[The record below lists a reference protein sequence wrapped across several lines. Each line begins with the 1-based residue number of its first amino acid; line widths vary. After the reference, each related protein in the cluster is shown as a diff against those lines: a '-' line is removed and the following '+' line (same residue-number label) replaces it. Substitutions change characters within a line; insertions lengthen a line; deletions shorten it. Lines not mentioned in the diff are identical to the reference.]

1 MAAFGFA
8 PNATATMIL
17 LMIIPSV
24 AAAEDTIFSGE
35 SLTAGQFLERGPYT
49 FVMQS
54 DCNLVL
60 YVDKSRA
67 LWSSQTDRKGTA
79 CRAELQSS
87 GNLAVFSGGGD
98 VLWTSNGARGP
109 NSYRLVVQGDG
120 NVVIYG
126 AAVWATNT
134 VQSRS

>member
-1 MAAFGFA
+1 MVAFRFA

-17 LMIIPSV
+17 LMIILSV
-24 AAAEDTIFSGE
+24 AAEDMIFSGE

-49 FVMQS
+49 LVMQS

-60 YVDKSRA
+60 YVNKSRA

-87 GNLAVFSGGGD
+87 GNLVVFSGGGGD
-98 VLWTSNGARGP
+98 VLWTSNSARGP